1 MAHRHLHNHVKY
13 CTVRLGVHLGW
24 RFILMLID
32 PGFPFCVNSSFARD
46 DLPRMPAVH
55 GRGGSL
61 REITEGQAVHWTL
74 AHRETSR
81 LELI

>member
-1 MAHRHLHNHVKY
+1 
-13 CTVRLGVHLGW
+13 
-24 RFILMLID
+24 MLIE

-55 GRGGSL
+55 GRGGSV

-74 AHRETSR
+74 AHHETSR
-81 LELI
+81 LELIYSNDKMMTSAELKSFSLL